1 MSGLARGSCEQEPLG
16 TAWLSLRGTSL
27 MLGTRVG
34 GEMLIFNG
42 HIQAGGLETN
52 RQNAWQDDA
61 SLGVIC

>member
-1 MSGLARGSCEQEPLG
+1 
-16 TAWLSLRGTSL
+16 

-34 GEMLIFNG
+34 GEMLIFKG

-52 RQNAWQDDA
+52 RQSAWQDDA